1 MAAESKLDGC
11 YAIKTDLTKE
21 KASKEIVHGRYKDL
35 THVEMAFRTSKTVEL
50 EMRPINVRLASRT
63 RGHIFVVMLAYKI
76 VQELAIRWREINLT
90 VEEGIKELSTLCAI
104 EIEIPGCG
112 KINKIPEPRESVKN
126 LIKAANVRLPETLP
140 SKGVI
145 VTTKKKLTDRR

>member
-1 MAAESKLDGC
+1 M
-11 YAIKTDLTKE
+11 
-21 KASKEIVHGRYKDL
+21 
-35 THVEMAFRTSKTVEL
+35 
-50 EMRPINVRLASRT
+50 
-63 RGHIFVVMLAYKI
+63 
-76 VQELAIRWREINLT
+76 
-90 VEEGIKELSTLCAI
+90 EEGIKELSTLCAIEI

-145 VTTKKKLTDRR
+145 AL

>member
-1 MAAESKLDGC
+1 M
-11 YAIKTDLTKE
+11 
-21 KASKEIVHGRYKDL
+21 
-35 THVEMAFRTSKTVEL
+35 
-50 EMRPINVRLASRT
+50 
-63 RGHIFVVMLAYKI
+63 VMLAYKI